1 MNVSP
6 YFLLTV
12 GGFLLLGLLASTIAQ
27 KTILPRVT
35 ILLLLGVAIGEDG
48 LGVVPPSFADYFHV
62 VADITLVM
70 IGFLIGG
77 KLTLK
82 SVRGSGLSVLWIS
95 LVAAVVTVLVVGLS
109 LSVCGFAFEL
119 ALMLGCIAAA
129 TAPAAVYDVV
139 AQFQPQ
145 GKFAKRLLSIVA
157 LDDIWGLVLF
167 GLGLAYLKSS
177 AEGTGGGM
185 VLLNVLRDLGGAL
198 VLGLLIGLPAAHL
211 TGRAKKGQ
219 PMLSEALGLVL
230 VCGGMAL
237 LFGVSHLI
245 AAMTMGCVIVNRAK
259 HHKYPFHALEG
270 VESIF
275 LVIFFVLAGV
285 SLDLEALKGVGL
297 LASSYVLARIF
308 GKCLGGW
315 LGGQV
320 AGVDAKT
327 KRWIGPAMLPQAG
340 VAIGMALVAC
350 AELPDYEQVMLPIV
364 ISSTVIFEIVGPI
377 VTKFA
382 IRRVDGQP

>member
-1 MNVSP
+1 M
-6 YFLLTV
+6 
-12 GGFLLLGLLASTIAQ
+12 
-27 KTILPRVT
+27 
-35 ILLLLGVAIGEDG
+35 
-48 LGVVPPSFADYFHV
+48 
-62 VADITLVM
+62 
-70 IGFLIGG
+70 
-77 KLTLK
+77 
-82 SVRGSGLSVLWIS
+82 
-95 LVAAVVTVLVVGLS
+95 
-109 LSVCGFAFEL
+109 
-119 ALMLGCIAAA
+119 
-129 TAPAAVYDVV
+129 
-139 AQFQPQ
+139 
-145 GKFAKRLLSIVA
+145 
-157 LDDIWGLVLF
+157 
-167 GLGLAYLKSS
+167 
-177 AEGTGGGM
+177 
-185 VLLNVLRDLGGAL
+185 
-198 VLGLLIGLPAAHL
+198 
-211 TGRAKKGQ
+211 
-219 PMLSEALGLVL
+219 L